1 MKYLLL
7 ILSCLSSCFI
17 GAQKDYHFS
26 VMVSYDMY
34 LNFGQRE
41 MFKAKLFYSDEAAV
55 FLNKAI
61 SNYSCEDVKNEDI
74 TEVSF
79 SIQDTT
85 TYIRWSDRTVGETSE
100 KVKISKEYILVT
112 EPLDT
117 IVWEM
122 GDETKHIDSYLCH
135 KAICHYRG
143 RNYTAW
149 FTSDIPC
156 TWGPWKL
163 QGLPG
168 IILEACDDKNEVSF
182 YATGVARKDTTI
194 TCPDRQYKTI
204 SRKEYL
210 SQLRKTASDMGK
222 RLGSRVGKGFK
233 VSVTS
238 PKIYGIEII
247 DINND

>member
-1 MKYLLL
+1 MKSLLF
-7 ILSCLSSCFI
+7 ILSCVCSCFVA
-17 GAQKDYHFS
+17 AQKDYHFS

-41 MFKAKLFYSDEAAV
+41 MFKAKLFYSDEAAF

-61 SNYSCEDVKNEDI
+61 HDNSWEDVKNEDI

-85 TYIRWSDRTVGETSE
+85 TYIRWSDRTIGETNE
-100 KVKISKEYILVT
+100 MVKISKKQKLVT
-112 EPLDT
+112 ESLDT
-117 IVWEM
+117 IAWKIS
-122 GDETKHIDSYLCH
+122 DETKHIGSYLCH
-135 KAICHYRG
+135 KAVCFYRG
-143 RNYTAW
+143 RKYSAW
-149 FTSDIPC
+149 FTSEIPG

-168 IILEACDDKNEVSF
+168 TILEACDDKNEVSF
-182 YATGVARKDTTI
+182 YATGMIRKDTII
-194 TCPDRQYKTI
+194 TCPDRQYETI

-210 SQLRKTASDMGK
+210 SLLQKTASDMGK

-233 VSVTS
+233 VSVAS